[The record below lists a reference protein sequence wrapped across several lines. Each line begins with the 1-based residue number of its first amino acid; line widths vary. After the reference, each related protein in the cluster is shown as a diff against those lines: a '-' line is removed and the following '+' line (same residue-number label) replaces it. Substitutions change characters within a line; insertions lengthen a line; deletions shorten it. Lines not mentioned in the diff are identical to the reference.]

1 MSESAR
7 IGRSSARAVV
17 WSFLATAGAKVVT
30 LAGLVVL
37 ARLLAPAEFG
47 LLAFAMTYIVYAETI
62 GDLGSGSALI
72 YWPDRRED
80 AAQVTFI
87 VNLIAG
93 TAWCIFTFAIAPFVA
108 DFFNS
113 PNGTAIVQA
122 LALGFIIKYLGNT
135 HDALSQRDLRFRGR
149 LLPELGLALVKAALS
164 IALAYAGFGAWSLV
178 WGHLAGLAV
187 STAFFWVIEPWRPS
201 LRVPRDLFRP
211 MLRYGRGIIAV
222 NVLSAII
229 HHADLAIVGRYLGV
243 ATLGL
248 YQMATKIPEATITIV
263 VRIVGTVLFP
273 TFARIAAAGAGIEQA
288 YLVASRY
295 MAAVTFPMVVGLY
308 VLAPQMVLVA
318 LGPQWAAAAPIV
330 RALAILVGIRAI
342 ATPLGDAMKGLG
354 QARQLAQLEAIRAAI
369 TVPAL
374 FVGVRWNGVGV
385 AAASAIADGLATAI
399 GYGWA
404 ARSMGLRLGPALR
417 VFVPGALSSALM
429 AAAVLVWVRAGL
441 VASVFVSLAAAI
453 AIGAVVYVAALW
465 FTDPEIVRH
474 ATRLFGLRRVANTT
488 AEGAAR

>member
-1 MSESAR
+1 V
-7 IGRSSARAVV
+7 I
-17 WSFLATAGAKVVT
+17 WSFLATAGAKIVT

-80 AAQVTFI
+80 AAQVTFLI
-87 VNLIAG
+87 NLVAG
-93 TAWCIFTFAIAPFVA
+93 TSWCIVTYAIAPFVA

-113 PNGTAIVQA
+113 PNGTPIVRA
-122 LALGFIIKYLGNT
+122 LAFGFIIKYLGNT
-135 HDALSQRDLRFRGR
+135 HDALSQRELNFRAR
-149 LLPELGLALVKAALS
+149 TLPEIALALVKATIS

-178 WGHLAGLAV
+178 WGHLAGLAAA
-187 STAFFWVIEPWRPS
+187 TIFFWLIVPWRPS

-211 MLRYGRGIIAV
+211 MLHYGRGIIAV

-243 ATLGL
+243 VALGV

-273 TFARIAAAGAGIEQA
+273 TFARIAAAGAGIEKA

-295 MAAVTFPMVVGLY
+295 MAAVTFPMVAGLY
-308 VLAPQMVLVA
+308 VLAPQIVLVA
-318 LGPQWAAAAPIV
+318 LGPQWTAAAPIV

-342 ATPLGDAMKGLG
+342 ATPLGDAMKGMG
-354 QARQLAQLEAIRAAI
+354 EARRLAQLEAVRAAI
-369 TVPAL
+369 TLPAL
-374 FVGVRWNGVGV
+374 FVGTRWGAAGV
-385 AAASAIADGLATAI
+385 AAASAVADGLATAI

-404 ARSMGLRLGPALR
+404 ARRMGLHLGPSLR
-417 VFVPGALSSALM
+417 VLVPGALSSAVMSGAVLLWLR
-429 AAAVLVWVRAGL
+429 AAVVDNEV
-441 VASVFVSLAAAI
+441 VSLGSAI
-453 AIGAVVYVAALW
+453 LIGAIVYLTTLRL
-465 FTDPEIVRH
+465 TDPAILRH
-474 ATRLFGLRRVANTT
+474 ARETILVRRVNPA
-488 AEGAAR
+488 AEGATR